1 MSKDIDE
8 MEKMLNDYLQFA
20 KTQTQENTIKVNLG
34 RLLKSI
40 KDKFNND
47 KLNFKDNKELIE
59 LNARPTALQRS
70 FENVIQNSLTYGKK
84 VEIDIIKGNK
94 RALITFED
102 DGPGIPVKEY
112 NNVFRPF
119 YKIDKGRSDS
129 KNSVGLGM
137 SISSDIIKSHGGKIE
152 LGKSTLGGLKIKIIL
167 PF

>member
-1 MSKDIDE
+1 
-8 MEKMLNDYLQFA
+8 ML
-20 KTQTQENTIKVNLG
+20 K
-34 RLLKSI
+34 RC
-40 KDKFNND
+40 FNNFLD
-47 KLNFKDNKELIE
+47 
-59 LNARPTALQRS
+59 
-70 FENVIQNSLTYGKK
+70 NSLKYGKK
-84 VEIDIIKGNK
+84 IIINLKKNRG
-94 RALITFED
+94 LYILTFED